1 MTFLNRLSKPFAVHS
16 TPQPFTVPLR
26 QLTVRPFQQFV
37 LFYAWRKKMN
47 IEFSGPPSN
56 IVMGNLD
63 DLNKA
68 GGFCEKFFTGTR
80 SRRVISHMIGLT
92 FLEALVRRFAR

>member
-1 MTFLNRLSKPFAVHS
+1 MTFLNRLSKPFAVPS

-68 GGFCEKFFTGTR
+68 GGFCEKFFTGT
-80 SRRVISHMIGLT
+80 
-92 FLEALVRRFAR
+92 